1 MTLENALPYLFLFL
15 GIVSRV
21 FLPWLISR
29 RNAAAAG
36 GQSLPWSWRFVW
48 PQLVSVGVVVLLLP
62 FLLSNLANIAEL
74 EYTAA
79 YLAGWAAADL
89 GREADKL
96 LFKQPAT

>member
-1 MTLENALPYLFLFL
+1 MTTEQVVPYVFLLL
-15 GIVSRV
+15 GILSRV

-29 RNAAAAG
+29 RNAAHT
-36 GQSLPWSWRFVW
+36 GQPLPWSWRYVW

-62 FLLSNLANIAEL
+62 FLLSNLNNIAEL

-96 LFKQPAT
+96 LLKQPA

>member
-1 MTLENALPYLFLFL
+1 MSFEQLAPYLFLFL
-15 GIVSRV
+15 GILSRIFV
-21 FLPWLISR
+21 PWLISR
-29 RNAAAAG
+29 RNASLRG
-36 GQSLPWSWRFVW
+36 RPLPWTWRYVW

-62 FLLSNLANIAEL
+62 LLLSNMQSLTEL

-96 LFKQPAT
+96 INKRYAI

>member
-1 MTLENALPYLFLFL
+1 MTFTDVTPYLVLFL

-29 RNAAAAG
+29 RNAA
-36 GQSLPWSWRFVW
+36 QSGRTLPWTWRFLW
-48 PQLVSVGVVVLLLP
+48 PQLVSVGVIVLLLP

-96 LFKQPAT
+96 LLKQPAT

>member
-29 RNAAAAG
+29 RNAAQSG
-36 GQSLPWSWRFVW
+36 RSLPWTWRFVW

-79 YLAGWAAADL
+79 YLAGWASADL

-96 LFKQPAT
+96 LFKQPAV